1 MHRDALSKTHLSI
14 AELAARW
21 GVHSLT
27 IRRRIKR
34 AEIKALRLGRQIV
47 RIELAE
53 VERIEKEA
61 RC

>member
-1 MHRDALSKTHLSI
+1 MSATHTQQQLTI
-14 AELAARW
+14 QQLAARW
-21 GVHSLT
+21 AVHPLT

-34 AEIKALRLGRQIV
+34 GEIKALRFGTQIV

-53 VERIEKEA
+53 IERIEKEA

>member
-1 MHRDALSKTHLSI
+1 MSATHTHQQQFSI
-14 AELAARW
+14 QQLAARW
-21 GVHSLT
+21 AVHPLT
-27 IRRRIKR
+27 VRRRIKR
-34 AEIKALRLGRQIV
+34 GEIKALRLGRQIV

>member
-1 MHRDALSKTHLSI
+1 MHRDAPSKTHLSI

-34 AEIKALRLGRQIV
+34 GEIKVLRLSRQIV
-47 RIELAE
+47 RIEIAE
-53 VERIEKEA
+53 LERIEKEA

>member
-1 MHRDALSKTHLSI
+1 MHREQFPKSHLSI
-14 AELAARW
+14 AELASRW
-21 GVHSLT
+21 GCHPLT
-27 IRRRIKR
+27 IRRRLKR
-34 AEIKALRLGRQIV
+34 GEIKCLRISSQLV

>member
-1 MHRDALSKTHLSI
+1 MSTSQTLPCHLSI

-34 AEIKALRLGRQIV
+34 GEIKALRLGRQIV

-53 VERIEKEA
+53 IEHIEKEA

>member
-1 MHRDALSKTHLSI
+1 MSTSKTLHSHLSI

-34 AEIKALRLGRQIV
+34 GEIKALRLGRQIV